1 MESSS
6 TVVQAAIKR
15 SDPYVASHIQ
25 EACKYA
31 FAGTNIP
38 AEVFP
43 YKKKSVGKVRDIYYG
58 EETVVLISTD
68 RQSAFDRHI
77 ARVPFKGQVLNL
89 ASQWWFREVKEKLNI
104 PNAVISVPDPNV
116 TIAKLCTPFPIEF
129 VMRGYLTGSTSTSIW
144 VNYEK
149 GMRTYCG
156 VPLPDGMVKNQRLPM
171 GNILT
176 PTTKD
181 DLHDELISAEE
192 IISQG
197 MMAKEDWEICAK
209 YAKDLFDFGQRVA
222 LERGLILV
230 DTKYEFGKGPDGTI
244 YLIDE
249 VHTPDSSRYWIADTF
264 EAKMAAGK
272 NPDNIDKE
280 FLRVWFTNNCDP
292 YKDEVLPPAPTEL
305 VCELSRRYV
314 MLYEMITGET
324 FQFPEPKDVEARVT
338 ENVVGFFKTAAQ

>member
-1 MESSS
+1 
-6 TVVQAAIKR
+6 
-15 SDPYVASHIQ
+15 
-25 EACKYA
+25 
-31 FAGTNIP
+31 
-38 AEVFP
+38 
-43 YKKKSVGKVRDIYYG
+43 
-58 EETVVLISTD
+58 
-68 RQSAFDRHI
+68 
-77 ARVPFKGQVLNL
+77 
-89 ASQWWFREVKEKLNI
+89 
-104 PNAVISVPDPNV
+104 
-116 TIAKLCTPFPIEF
+116 
-129 VMRGYLTGSTSTSIW
+129 
-144 VNYEK
+144 
-149 GMRTYCG
+149 
-156 VPLPDGMVKNQRLPM
+156 
-171 GNILT
+171 
-176 PTTKD
+176 
-181 DLHDELISAEE
+181 
-192 IISQG
+192 